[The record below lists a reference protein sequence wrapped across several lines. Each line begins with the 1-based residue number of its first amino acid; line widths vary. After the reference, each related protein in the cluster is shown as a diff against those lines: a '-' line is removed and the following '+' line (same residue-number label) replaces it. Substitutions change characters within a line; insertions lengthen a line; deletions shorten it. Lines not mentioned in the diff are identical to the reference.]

1 MTRVFRLAL
10 LALFAGL
17 TIVATPAGAAP
28 ESPSATSTE
37 DEAAS
42 LDSPRASL
50 LRFLTLARDADFE
63 SAAAYLEVP
72 PARTAEAAELARRLK
87 FVIDRHVWF
96 DLETVSARPGGNP
109 DDGLPW
115 GHDQLAEL
123 PSPDGGLD
131 PLRLVRRGPE
141 GARWIFPKSVVQRI
155 DAWYEHLDN
164 RWLLEH
170 LPIALLRPGPQDL
183 MWWQW
188 IALPILILLAILASR
203 LVSRVTLALASRAA
217 AMTRTEW
224 DDAVL
229 ARIGGPFTLAL
240 TLGTTW
246 LVLPWLALY
255 APAEAF
261 VHRGLRGGLFV
272 VFFWTLQRMIDV
284 VRQVIAGSPWG
295 REHPASRSLL
305 PLGARVGK
313 VVLFAIAIVAL
324 LSEMGYPVTSLVAGL
339 GIGGLAI
346 ALAAQKTVEN
356 LFGAFS
362 IGADQPFREGDLVR
376 IEDFI
381 ATVEF
386 IGLRSTRFRTADRTL
401 ISIPNGKL
409 AEMRLESLAA
419 RDRLRLSCVL
429 GLVYDT
435 RADQVRQV
443 LAGFEAVLTSH
454 PHVWPEGIAVKL
466 RSLGVSSLDI
476 EITAWF
482 QTNDYAIFQSWREE
496 VLLSFMEV
504 VEKSGT
510 SFAFPTQT
518 IHFAKSA
525 PVALAA
531 MTAKTEEPPVAR

>member
-1 MTRVFRLAL
+1 MKPVLRTVVWFVFA
-10 LALFAGL
+10 AA
-17 TIVATPAGAAP
+17 TVVAPRSWAATEPEPAAA
-28 ESPSATSTE
+28 EE
-37 DEAAS
+37 EGGS

-63 SAAAYLEVP
+63 SAAVYLEI
-72 PARTAEAAELARRLK
+72 PAARKADAAELARRLK
-87 FVIDRHVWF
+87 LVIDRHVWF
-96 DLETVSARPGGNP
+96 DLQTVSGRPGGNP

-123 PSPDGGLD
+123 PSPEGGLD

-141 GARWIFPKSVVQRI
+141 GARWIFPKAVVQRI
-155 DAWYEHLDN
+155 DAWYENLDN

-170 LPIALLRPGPQDL
+170 LPTALLRPGPQDL
-183 MWWQW
+183 LWWQW
-188 IALPILILLAILASR
+188 IALPIIILLALLASR

-224 DDAVL
+224 DNAVL

-240 TLGTTW
+240 TLGMTW

-261 VHRGLRGGLFV
+261 IHRGLRGGLFV

-284 VRQVIAGSPWG
+284 VRQVIAASPWG
-295 REHPASRSLL
+295 RDHPASRSLL
-305 PLGARVGK
+305 PLGARVAK

-339 GIGGLAI
+339 GIGGLAV

-381 ATVEF
+381 ATVES

-419 RDRLRLSCVL
+419 RDRLRFSCVL

-443 LAGFEAVLTSH
+443 LTGLAGVLKSH
-454 PHVWPEGIAVKL
+454 PHVWPEGITVKL
-466 RSLGVSSLDI
+466 CRLGASSLDI
-476 EITAWF
+476 EITACF
-482 QTNDYAIFQSWREE
+482 QTSDFETFQGWREE

-504 VEKSGT
+504 VEKAGT

-518 IHFAKSA
+518 IHLAKSG
-525 PVALAA
+525 PAA
-531 MTAKTEEPPVAR
+531 MATVEAKAEEPPAAR

>member
-1 MTRVFRLAL
+1 MTPVLRTVVWFVFA
-10 LALFAGL
+10 
-17 TIVATPAGAAP
+17 TTTVVAPRAWAAP
-28 ESPSATSTE
+28 EPEPAAAE
-37 DEAAS
+37 EEAAS

-63 SAAAYLEVP
+63 SAAAYLELP
-72 PARTAEAAELARRLK
+72 TARKADGAELARRLK
-87 FVIDRHVWF
+87 LVIDRHVWF
-96 DLETVSARPGGNP
+96 DLQTVSARPGGNP

-115 GHDQLAEL
+115 GHEQLAEL
-123 PSPDGGLD
+123 PSPEGGLD

-141 GARWIFPKSVVQRI
+141 GARWIFPKTVVQRI
-155 DAWYEHLDN
+155 DAWYENLDN

-170 LPIALLRPGPQDL
+170 LPTALLRPGPQDL

-188 IALPILILLAILASR
+188 IALPILMLLALLASR

-224 DDAVL
+224 DNAVL

-284 VRQVIAGSPWG
+284 VRQVIAASPWG
-295 REHPASRSLL
+295 RDHPASRSLL

-419 RDRLRLSCVL
+419 RDRLRLFCVL

-443 LAGFEAVLTSH
+443 LAGFTDVLKNH
-454 PHVWPEGIAVKL
+454 PHVWPEGITVKL
-466 RSLGVSSLDI
+466 CRLGASSLDI

-482 QTNDYAIFQSWREE
+482 QTSDFETFQGWREE

-504 VEKSGT
+504 VEKAGT

-518 IHFAKSA
+518 IHLAKSA
-525 PVALAA
+525 PMA
-531 MTAKTEEPPVAR
+531 MATVEAKAEEPPAAR

>member
-1 MTRVFRLAL
+1 MTPVLRTFVWLFFAAVTAVAPLAW
-10 LALFAGL
+10 
-17 TIVATPAGAAP
+17 AAP
-28 ESPSATSTE
+28 DPGPAAEE
-37 DEAAS
+37 EEEAAS

-63 SAAAYLEVP
+63 SAAAYLEIP
-72 PARTAEAAELARRLK
+72 TARKAEAADLARRLK
-87 FVIDRHVWF
+87 LVIDRHVWF
-96 DLETVSARPGGNP
+96 DLDTVSARPGGNP

-131 PLRLVRRGPE
+131 SLRLIRRGPE
-141 GARWIFPKSVVQRI
+141 GARWIFPKSAVLRI
-155 DAWYEHLDN
+155 DAWYEQLDN

-170 LPIALLRPGPQDL
+170 LPTALLRPGPQDL

-188 IALPILILLAILASR
+188 IALPILMLLALLASR
-203 LVSRVTLALASRAA
+203 VMSRVTIALAGRAA

-255 APAEAF
+255 SPAEAF

-284 VRQVIAGSPWG
+284 VQQVIAGSPWG

-381 ATVEF
+381 ATVEY

-419 RDRLRLSCVL
+419 RDRLRLFCVL
-429 GLVYDT
+429 GLVYDS
-435 RADQVRQV
+435 RADQVRKV
-443 LAGFEAVLTSH
+443 LAGFEAVLVSH
-454 PHVWPEGIAVKL
+454 PHVWPEGITVKL
-466 RSLGVSSLDI
+466 CSLGASSLDI

-482 QTNDYAIFQSWREE
+482 QTNDYAIFQGWREE
-496 VLLSFMEV
+496 VLLSFMEE
-504 VEKSGT
+504 VEKAGT

-518 IHFAKSA
+518 IHLAK
-525 PVALAA
+525 PAA
-531 MTAKTEEPPVAR
+531 VGAAAASGASVSQISER

>member
-1 MTRVFRLAL
+1 MTPVFRIVIGLA
-10 LALFAGL
+10 FAAASV
-17 TIVATPAGAAP
+17 VAPCAWAAP
-28 ESPSATSTE
+28 EPEPAAAE
-37 DEAAS
+37 EEAAS

-63 SAAAYLEVP
+63 SAAAYLEI
-72 PARTAEAAELARRLK
+72 PAARKAEAAELARRLK
-87 FVIDRHVWF
+87 LVIDRHVWF

-123 PSPDGGLD
+123 PSPEGGLD

-141 GARWIFPKSVVQRI
+141 GARWIFPKTVVQRI
-155 DAWYEHLDN
+155 DAWYEDLDN

-170 LPIALLRPGPQDL
+170 LPTALLRPGPQDL

-188 IALPILILLAILASR
+188 IALPVLMLLALLASR

-229 ARIGGPFTLAL
+229 ARIGGPFTFAL

-284 VRQVIAGSPWG
+284 VRQVISASPWG

-381 ATVEF
+381 ATVEY

-419 RDRLRLSCVL
+419 RDRLRLFCVL

-443 LAGFEAVLTSH
+443 LAGFKAILTTH
-454 PHVWPEGIAVKL
+454 PHVWPEGISVRL
-466 RSLGVSSLDI
+466 RSLGASSLDI

-482 QTNDYAIFQSWREE
+482 QTNDYAVFMGWREE
-496 VLLSFMEV
+496 VLLAFMEE
-504 VEKSGT
+504 VEKAGT

-525 PVALAA
+525 PVAMA
-531 MTAKTEEPPVAR
+531 TVEAKAEEPPATR